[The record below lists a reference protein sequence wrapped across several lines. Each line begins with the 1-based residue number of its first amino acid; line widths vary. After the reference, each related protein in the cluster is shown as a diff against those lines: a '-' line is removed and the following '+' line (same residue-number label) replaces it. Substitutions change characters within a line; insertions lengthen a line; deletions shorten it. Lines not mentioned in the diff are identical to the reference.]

1 MLCYILYMKDMGEV
15 LEKELIDNLLNKSE
29 EAFLMAIE
37 IYNKPTINYRLEGFT
52 FFICNAWE
60 LLLKAKILNDGNSIY
75 FFDKPDRTISLS
87 NCIKNIFT
95 NDKDPVRK
103 NLEIMLGLRNTATH
117 FIIKEM
123 DSVYLPFMQ
132 ANVLNYSQKLFTFF
146 NRDITEKI
154 NSSFLTLVINS
165 EEMSEEDI
173 LSKYGKNIFNKYNKM
188 KIDAQTI
195 IQNNQNEKLAIRID
209 LNLKIVK
216 NREDVQILF
225 GIANDGE
232 ENVRIIKELKDTNL
246 THCYNQKRVREIVS
260 SNLKRKGINI
270 KISQYD
276 LKIIC
281 DKFDLKSNEKY
292 FYKHTLT
299 NSWGCSQHL
308 VDFVTELILKDNNII
323 CELKEEY
330 KQKKI

>member
-1 MLCYILYMKDMGEV
+1 M
-15 LEKELIDNLLNKSE
+15 
-29 EAFLMAIE
+29 
-37 IYNKPTINYRLEGFT
+37 
-52 FFICNAWE
+52 
-60 LLLKAKILNDGNSIY
+60 
-75 FFDKPDRTISLS
+75 S

-216 NREDVQILF
+216 KNREDAQILF
-225 GIANDGE
+225 LE
-232 ENVRIIKELKDTNL
+232 SQMMVKKNVRIIKELKDTNL

-260 SNLKRKGINI
+260 SNLKRKRN
-270 KISQYD
+270 
-276 LKIIC
+276 
-281 DKFDLKSNEKY
+281 
-292 FYKHTLT
+292 
-299 NSWGCSQHL
+299 
-308 VDFVTELILKDNNII
+308 
-323 CELKEEY
+323 
-330 KQKKI
+330 